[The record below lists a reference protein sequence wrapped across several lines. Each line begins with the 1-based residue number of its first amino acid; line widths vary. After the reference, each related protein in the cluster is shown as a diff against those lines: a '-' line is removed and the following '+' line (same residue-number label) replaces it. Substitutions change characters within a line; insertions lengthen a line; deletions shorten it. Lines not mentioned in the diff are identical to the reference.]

1 MEVFRFT
8 WEKYNDFFSLRNY
21 CLGCFV
27 VSLFLFFWHSFPNVC
42 FLCNLVFVVL
52 GKPSPDF
59 RILHAALVEISF
71 SILVVFS
78 RLSILFLVLL
88 FPPACLRK
96 HFLVQTLNERRCSSP
111 SDSDG
116 GDITRNKC
124 LSVSQSQSLL
134 TKKKTAAALTT
145 TTSSSYR

>member
-1 MEVFRFT
+1 MFVF
-8 WEKYNDFFSLRNY
+8 YAI
-21 CLGCFV
+21 
-27 VSLFLFFWHSFPNVC
+27 LFLLFWE
-42 FLCNLVFVVL
+42 NLI
-52 GKPSPDF
+52 PDF

-124 LSVSQSQSLL
+124 LSVTIITREEENGSSVDNNNKLVLPL
-134 TKKKTAAALTT
+134 TNTQPPNRLISESKEQLRRWEPFWDCAPWRAG
-145 TTSSSYR
+145 